1 MCVVGGGRPSAS
13 PSVPADADVNPA
25 APASEVGGG
34 SGNGGDEV
42 PSAVSGAPV
51 KADVEEVEVKGES
64 AAAAEGAGTSA
75 APAVK
80 AEAPPAPASLPITST
95 LYIGIEINR
104 AQFTGTT
111 VMFVASPAHKWDCD
125 CCGVATVF

>member
-1 MCVVGGGRPSAS
+1 M
-13 PSVPADADVNPA
+13 NPA
-25 APASEVGGG
+25 APAREVGGG
-34 SGNGGDEV
+34 SGSGGGEAPAAAD
-42 PSAVSGAPV
+42 GAAV
-51 KADVEEVEVKGES
+51 KASAEEVEVKGES
-64 AAAAEGAGTSA
+64 AATAEGAGTSA

-111 VMFVASPAHKWDCD
+111 VMFVASLAHKWDCD
-125 CCGVATVF
+125 CCGAATVFKCCGSFFPIYFGLIP